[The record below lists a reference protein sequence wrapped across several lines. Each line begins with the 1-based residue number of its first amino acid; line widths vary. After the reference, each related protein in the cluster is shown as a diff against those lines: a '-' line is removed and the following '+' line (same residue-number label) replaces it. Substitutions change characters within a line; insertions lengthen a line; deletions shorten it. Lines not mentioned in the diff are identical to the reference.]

1 MPGITPIYKAL
12 DSVQLESF
20 HAYTLPWQRV
30 LSPLPHRLEDFNNS
44 LVEGQGGIALKRKV
58 LVVDD
63 ESSIRSMLSSFLR
76 SKGYEIAEAESS
88 RAAQKLVTTF
98 HPDVALVDYAL
109 PDATALDL
117 LRRLKDLQPGIPV
130 VILTGHASIELA
142 VRAIKQGAQNF
153 VAKPVHL
160 ASLALALQKAIE
172 EKDHEALTPAKPAS
186 NLENPDPFVGSSS
199 LIAELAEQAHKVAHS
214 QSPVLIQGA
223 TGTGKGVLARWLHA
237 HSPRAAEPF
246 VDLNCAGLSREFL
259 ETELFGHERGAFTG
273 AVTAKSGLFEI
284 ADRGTIFLDEI
295 GDVDPQVQ
303 PKLLKVLE
311 ERHFRRLGDVRDRS
325 VDVRFIAATHE
336 ELGQLVQENR
346 FRGDLYFRIN
356 TIRLTIP
363 PLARRREDIPVL
375 ADRILT
381 MLALKMRV
389 PQTSLTPAAL
399 KMVQEYAWP
408 GNVRELRN
416 VLERALVL
424 GSGRTIGP
432 EQLSFEEDMNLP
444 PNQLGSMTLND
455 LEKVHIARVLREEH
469 GRVQRAAK
477 RLGIGRSSLYKKIKD
492 YGIAIG
498 S

>member
-1 MPGITPIYKAL
+1 MKP
-12 DSVQLESF
+12 
-20 HAYTLPWQRV
+20 
-30 LSPLPHRLEDFNNS
+30 
-44 LVEGQGGIALKRKV
+44 KV

-63 ESSIRSMLSSFLR
+63 ENSVRSLLHSFLET
-76 SKGYEIAEAESS
+76 KGYEVAEAESS
-88 RAAQKLVTTF
+88 RAAQELVPAF
-98 HPDVALVDYAL
+98 CPDVAVVDYAL
-109 PDATALDL
+109 PDANALDL
-117 LRRLKDLQPGIPV
+117 LRRLKDLQPGMPV

-160 ASLALALQKAIE
+160 ATLAETLDKAIAE
-172 EKDHEALTPAKPAS
+172 RKQAAGSANKKAS
-186 NLENPDPFVGSSS
+186 LEIPDPFVGSSR
-199 LIAELAEQAHKVAHS
+199 LIRDLAEQAHKVAQS

-223 TGTGKGVLARWLHA
+223 TGTGKGILERWLHA
-237 HSPRAAEPF
+237 NSARAGEPF
-246 VDLNCAGLSREFL
+246 VDLNCAGLSRDFL

-284 ADRGTIFLDEI
+284 ADKGTIFLDEI

-311 ERHFRRLGDVRDRS
+311 EKRFRRLGDVRDRA

-336 ELGQLVQENR
+336 DLGILVQEKQ
-346 FRGDLYFRIN
+346 FRSDLYFRIN
-356 TIRLTIP
+356 TIRMIVP
-363 PLARRREDIPVL
+363 PLAQRREDIPAL

-381 MLALKMRV
+381 LLTLAMRS

-399 KMVQEYAWP
+399 KRLQEYSWP

-424 GSGRTIGP
+424 GGERTIGP
-432 EQLSFEEDMNLP
+432 EHLSFEENRSLREAEV
-444 PNQLGSMTLND
+444 GSMTLTD
-455 LEKVHIARVLREEH
+455 LERLHIERVLREER
-469 GRVQRAAK
+469 GRVQAAAK

-492 YGIAIG
+492 YGLVVG

>member
-1 MPGITPIYKAL
+1 M
-12 DSVQLESF
+12 
-20 HAYTLPWQRV
+20 
-30 LSPLPHRLEDFNNS
+30 
-44 LVEGQGGIALKRKV
+44 KRKV
-58 LVVDD
+58 LLVDD
-63 ESSIRSMLSSFLR
+63 ESSVRLLLRSFLEE
-76 SKGYEIAEAESS
+76 KGYEVAEAENS
-88 RAAQKLVTTF
+88 RVAEELVSRF

-117 LRRLKDLQPGIPV
+117 LRRLKELQPGIPV

-160 ASLALALQKAIE
+160 ASLALTLQKAIE
-172 EKDHEALTPAKPAS
+172 EKENPLPTSSVSKG
-186 NLENPDPFVGSSS
+186 NLEIPDPFVGSSR
-199 LIAELAEQAHKVAHS
+199 LIRDLADQAHKVSQS

-237 HSPRAAEPF
+237 NSSRAAEPF
-246 VDLNCAGLSREFL
+246 VDLNCAGLSRDFL

-336 ELGQLVQENR
+336 DLGLLAQEKR
-346 FRGDLYFRIN
+346 FRSDLYFRIN
-356 TIRLTIP
+356 TIRLIVP
-363 PLARRREDIPVL
+363 PLSRRPEDIPVL

-381 MLALKMRV
+381 MLAFSMRL
-389 PQTSLTPAAL
+389 PQTSLAPAAL
-399 KMVQEYAWP
+399 KMLQEYTWP

-424 GSGRTIGP
+424 GCGSVIGP
-432 EQLSFEEDMNLP
+432 GHLSFESDVNVVP
-444 PNQLGSMTLND
+444 RDVGSMTLND
-455 LEKVHIARVLREEH
+455 LERVHIARVLQEEH
-469 GRVQRAAK
+469 GRVQVAAK
-477 RLGIGRSSLYKKIKD
+477 RLGIGRSSLYKKLKD
-492 YGIAIG
+492 YDITLR

>member
-1 MPGITPIYKAL
+1 MSAFTGIYKRIRIGATLSVHDFAL
-12 DSVQLESF
+12 V
-20 HAYTLPWQRV
+20 HARRAAVRV
-30 LSPLPHRLEDFNNS
+30 LHPSGLRRPPRSRWIL
-44 LVEGQGGIALKRKV
+44 LKHKV

-63 ESSIRSMLSSFLR
+63 EPGVRSLLRSFLEA
-76 SKGYEIAEAESS
+76 KAYEVAEAESS
-88 RAAQKLVTTF
+88 RAALELVPRF
-98 HPDVALVDYAL
+98 RPDVALVDYAL

-130 VILTGHASIELA
+130 VILTGHATIELA

-153 VAKPVHL
+153 IAKPVHL
-160 ASLALALQKAIE
+160 ASLALTLQKAIDE
-172 EKDHEALTPAKPAS
+172 RENPPHPAGNRKS
-186 NLENPDPFVGSSS
+186 GLEIPDPFVGCSS
-199 LIAELAEQAHKVAHS
+199 LIRELAEQAHKVAQS

-237 HSPRAAEPF
+237 HSPRSGEPF

-259 ETELFGHERGAFTG
+259 ETELFGHEKGAFTG

-284 ADRGTIFLDEI
+284 ADRGTIFLDEV

-311 ERHFRRLGDVRDRS
+311 ERHFRRLGDVRDLS
-325 VDVRFIAATHE
+325 VDVRFLAATHE
-336 ELGQLVQENR
+336 DLGMLVQEKR
-346 FRGDLYFRIN
+346 FRSDLYFRIN
-356 TIRLTIP
+356 TIRLSVP
-363 PLARRREDIPVL
+363 PLSRRPEDIPAL

-381 MLALKMRV
+381 MLALSLRL
-389 PQTSLTPAAL
+389 PHTSLAPEAL
-399 KMVQEYAWP
+399 KLLQGYSWP

-416 VLERALVL
+416 VLERSLVL
-424 GSGRTIGP
+424 GCGRTIAP
-432 EQLSFEEDMNLP
+432 EHLSFEEDMILS
-444 PNQLGSMTLND
+444 PNEMSSMTLTD
-455 LEKVHIARVLREEH
+455 LERLHIARVLREEH
-469 GRVQRAAK
+469 GRVQVAAR

>member
-1 MPGITPIYKAL
+1 
-12 DSVQLESF
+12 
-20 HAYTLPWQRV
+20 
-30 LSPLPHRLEDFNNS
+30 
-44 LVEGQGGIALKRKV
+44 LKRKV

-63 ESSIRSMLSSFLR
+63 ESDIRSLLGSFLR
-76 SKGYEIAEAESS
+76 AKGYEVAEADSS
-88 RAAQKLVTTF
+88 HAAQEIVPSFK
-98 HPDVALVDYAL
+98 PDVALVDYAL

-130 VILTGHASIELA
+130 VILTGHATVELA

-160 ASLALALQKAIE
+160 ASLASTLEKAIAE
-172 EKDHEALTPAKPAS
+172 NDIRDIPAPGAS
-186 NLENPDPFVGSSS
+186 SLEVPDPFVGSSP
-199 LIAELAEQAHKVAHS
+199 LIAELAEQARKVAHS

-237 HSPRAAEPF
+237 NSSRSAEPF

-259 ETELFGHERGAFTG
+259 ETELFGHEKGAFTG

-284 ADRGTIFLDEI
+284 ADGGTIFLDEI

-311 ERHFRRLGDVRDRS
+311 ERRFRRLGDVRDRC

-336 ELGQLVQENR
+336 DLGFLVQEKR
-346 FRGDLYFRIN
+346 FRSDLYFRIN
-356 TIRLTIP
+356 TIRLSIP
-363 PLARRREDIPVL
+363 PLARRGEDIPVL

-381 MLALKMRV
+381 MLAMKMRL

-399 KMVQEYAWP
+399 RMVQEYSWP

-416 VLERALVL
+416 VLERALVM
-424 GSGRTIGP
+424 GAGRTIGP
-432 EQLSFEEDMNLP
+432 EHLSFEEDMSLSAND
-444 PNQLGSMTLND
+444 LGSMTLND
-455 LEKVHIARVLREEH
+455 LERVHIERVLREER
-469 GRVQRAAK
+469 GRVQVAAK

-492 YGIAIG
+492 YGIELG

>member
-1 MPGITPIYKAL
+1 
-12 DSVQLESF
+12 
-20 HAYTLPWQRV
+20 
-30 LSPLPHRLEDFNNS
+30 
-44 LVEGQGGIALKRKV
+44 
-58 LVVDD
+58 
-63 ESSIRSMLSSFLR
+63 
-76 SKGYEIAEAESS
+76 
-88 RAAQKLVTTF
+88 
-98 HPDVALVDYAL
+98 
-109 PDATALDL
+109 
-117 LRRLKDLQPGIPV
+117 
-130 VILTGHASIELA
+130 
-142 VRAIKQGAQNF
+142 
-153 VAKPVHL
+153 
-160 ASLALALQKAIE
+160 
-172 EKDHEALTPAKPAS
+172 
-186 NLENPDPFVGSSS
+186 
-199 LIAELAEQAHKVAHS
+199 
-214 QSPVLIQGA
+214 
-223 TGTGKGVLARWLHA
+223 
-237 HSPRAAEPF
+237 
-246 VDLNCAGLSREFL
+246 
-259 ETELFGHERGAFTG
+259 
-273 AVTAKSGLFEI
+273 
-284 ADRGTIFLDEI
+284 
-295 GDVDPQVQ
+295 
-303 PKLLKVLE
+303 
-311 ERHFRRLGDVRDRS
+311 
-325 VDVRFIAATHE
+325 
-336 ELGQLVQENR
+336 
-346 FRGDLYFRIN
+346 LYFRIN

-424 GSGRTIGP
+424 GSDRTIGP

>member
-1 MPGITPIYKAL
+1 M
-12 DSVQLESF
+12 
-20 HAYTLPWQRV
+20 H
-30 LSPLPHRLEDFNNS
+30 
-44 LVEGQGGIALKRKV
+44 LKRKV
-58 LVVDD
+58 LLVDD
-63 ESSIRSMLSSFLR
+63 ESSVRSLLRSFLEA
-76 SKGYEIAEAESS
+76 KGYEVAEADNS
-88 RAAQKLVTTF
+88 RAAQELAPAF

-117 LRRLKDLQPGIPV
+117 LRRLKDLQPGMPV

-153 VAKPVHL
+153 LAKPVHL
-160 ASLALALQKAIE
+160 AALALTLEKAIE
-172 EKDHEALTPAKPAS
+172 EKENPAPAGG
-186 NLENPDPFVGSSS
+186 NGHHKLQIPDPFVGNSS
-199 LIAELAEQAHKVAHS
+199 LIRELAEQARKVAPS

-237 HSPRAAEPF
+237 NSPRAPEPF
-246 VDLNCAGLSREFL
+246 VDLNCAGLSRDFL

-284 ADRGTIFLDEI
+284 ADRGTIFLDEV
-295 GDVDPQVQ
+295 GDVDSQVQ

-311 ERHFRRLGDVRDRS
+311 ERRFRRMGDVRDRL

-336 ELGQLVQENR
+336 DLGQLVQERR
-346 FRGDLYFRIN
+346 FRSDLYFRIN
-356 TIRLTIP
+356 TIRLVVP
-363 PLARRREDIPVL
+363 PLSRRAEDIPVL

-381 MLALKMRV
+381 MLALTMRL
-389 PQTSLTPAAL
+389 PQTSLMPAAL
-399 KMVQEYAWP
+399 KRLQEYSWP

-424 GSGRTIGP
+424 GGGNTIAP
-432 EQLSFEEDMNLP
+432 EHLSFEDHVAASPGDLA
-444 PNQLGSMTLND
+444 SMTLTD
-455 LEKVHIARVLREEH
+455 LERLHIARVLREEH
-469 GRVQRAAK
+469 GRVPVAAK

-492 YGIAIG
+492 YGIALG